1 MEFKK
6 YNHLEEEKKIS
17 EYWIKNSCFKPKKGK
32 SNKKFSVVIPPPN
45 ITGRLHM
52 GHALNNSLQD
62 VLVRFNRMKGLETL
76 WQPGTDHAGIATQA
90 IVEKNLAKE
99 GIYKKDLGRDKFLSL
114 IHI

>member
-6 YNHLEEEKKIS
+6 YNHLVEEKKIS
-17 EYWIKNSCFKPKKGK
+17 EYWIKNSCFKPKKRK

-62 VLVRFNRMKGLETL
+62 VLVREIPCPICLVEYAFDL
-76 WQPGTDHAGIATQA
+76 WHDEYIISSRHNATWIPVLFGRYPQYQA
-90 IVEKNLAKE
+90 H
-99 GIYKKDLGRDKFLSL
+99 F
-114 IHI
+114 